1 MNNKTEEIQ
10 EETKE
15 ERTLLDKLGGRKAMA
30 FYATLLVLF
39 ILALINKAH
48 AEIISAIDS
57 LFLIF
62 AGSNVMKAKTKTEEK
77 KEEVSNGIQ
86 NK

>member
-1 MNNKTEEIQ
+1 MS
-10 EETKE
+10 KE
-15 ERTLLDKLGGRKAMA
+15 EKTRTMLQRLGGRKPMG

-39 ILALINKAH
+39 ILAIINKAH

-62 AGSNVMKAKTKTEEK
+62 AGSNVMKAKTQTQTEEK
-77 KEEVSNGIQ
+77 QNGTQ
-86 NK
+86 RN

>member
-1 MNNKTEEIQ
+1 M
-10 EETKE
+10 
-15 ERTLLDKLGGRKAMA
+15 G

-39 ILALINKAH
+39 ILAIINKAH

-62 AGSNVMKAKTKTEEK
+62 AGSNVMKAKTQTQTEEK
-77 KEEVSNGIQ
+77 QNGTQ
-86 NK
+86 RN

>member
-1 MNNKTEEIQ
+1 MKIMNSKTE

-39 ILALINKAH
+39 ILALINKGH

-62 AGSNVMKAKTKTEEK
+62 AGSNVMKAKTQQTEEK
-77 KEEVSNGIQ
+77 KEVSNGIQ
-86 NK
+86 DK

>member
-1 MNNKTEEIQ
+1 MDKQ
-10 EETKE
+10 EKK
-15 ERTLLDKLGGRKAMA
+15 RTMLQRMGGRKAMA

-39 ILALINKAH
+39 ILVIMDKAH

-62 AGSNVMKAKTKTEEK
+62 AGANVAKGRQDKETK
-77 KEEVSNGIQ
+77 KEDS
-86 NK
+86 K

>member
-1 MNNKTEEIQ
+1 MSEDKKDDE
-10 EETKE
+10 K
-15 ERTLLDKLGGRKAMA
+15 RTMLKRLGGRKAMA

-39 ILALINKAH
+39 ILAIINKAH

-62 AGSNVMKAKTKTEEK
+62 AGSNVMKGRTQDTKETT
-77 KEEVSNGIQ
+77 KENP
-86 NK
+86 K

>member
-1 MNNKTEEIQ
+1 MKDQEKKTML
-10 EETKE
+10 K
-15 ERTLLDKLGGRKAMA
+15 RLGGRKAMA

-39 ILALINKAH
+39 ILAIINKAH

-62 AGSNVMKAKTKTEEK
+62 AGSNVMKGREKSPTTELK
-77 KEEVSNGIQ
+77 KESP
-86 NK
+86 K